1 MIEVDEF
8 IRLKKLIEELIDRS
22 EDGAVIVVEGIKD
35 VIALRNLG
43 VRGEILTTS
52 GMSDAALV
60 DVVGRRDVIIFTDCD
75 RRGKLIE
82 RNLVSKFSSWGVT
95 PDTELKRKIFAL
107 VRKDIT
113 TVESLA
119 GYYIK
124 VKRELGFS
132 AKD

>member
-75 RRGKLIE
+75 RRGKFIE